1 MTVKEYVETLTK
13 YLEEHPECAE
23 LTAVMCIDAENSI
36 VTRDIDG
43 SPFMKGNNDDY
54 SEFYSE
60 DQLIEDEES
69 FEDYPLNAVIVAA
82 FEQ

>member
-1 MTVKEYVETLTK
+1 MTVKEYVETLTD
-13 YLEEHPECAE
+13 YLAKHPECAD

-43 SPFMKGNNDDY
+43 SPFMKGNNDDS

-60 DQLIEDEES
+60 DQLIEDGESLEE
-69 FEDYPLNAVIVAA
+69 YPLNAMIVAA
-82 FEQ
+82 FV